1 MPLELIQYYAAEIIL
16 ALEYMHNKNIL
27 HRDLKPENI
36 LITNDWHLKIVKEK
50 KKFIHIFQIDF
61 GDAIKLGCSNDKVE
75 SEEESKIEQE
85 KADFVGT
92 PLYVSPEMLQE
103 NLSAY
108 SGDIWALGCIIFQM
122 ITGDVPFK
130 A

>member
-1 MPLELIQYYAAEIIL
+1 MPLELTKYYAAEIIL

-36 LITNDWHLKIVKEK
+36 LITSDWHLKI
-50 KKFIHIFQIDF
+50 IDF
-61 GDAIKLGCSNDKVE
+61 GDAIKLGISDNKVE
-75 SEEESKIEQE
+75 SEEESKYGKER
-85 KADFVGT
+85 ADFVGT

-103 NLSAY
+103 NLSAC